1 MRACCLWQGRVARGK
16 GMGPNLGLS
25 WAQGV
30 LTPCASLIHHHFTIA
45 CGWSQTGALKTML
58 SWLPSQGSDPPCPAQ
73 QPNCPAQQPRQPN
86 CHGYPAK
93 AVIPP
98 VLRNSLTPPEE
109 MVLQTQGKGAVQSG
123 ARLPTPQTQMGCRLM
138 ASAYHCFGRR
148 LRSLRCV
155 CVCVRV
161 RVRARV

>member
-98 VLRNSLTPPEE
+98 VLRNSLTVLRNSLTVLRNSLTVLRNSQGNLTV
-109 MVLQTQGKGAVQSG
+109 MVTQPRQ
-123 ARLPTPQTQMGCRLM
+123 
-138 ASAYHCFGRR
+138 
-148 LRSLRCV
+148 
-155 CVCVRV
+155 
-161 RVRARV
+161 